1 MATTLLQHLPFF
13 RLVKALSGA
22 FTLSAWD
29 IPVPSVLPYPNTLG
43 KREPSELNDNAV
55 FFLENKG
62 ENEMAMVLIE
72 NCQFKPFLPHKI
84 DKIRRKRRK
93 SRHLK
98 PDQVRS

>member
-1 MATTLLQHLPFF
+1 MG
-13 RLVKALSGA
+13 RGR
-22 FTLSAWD
+22 
-29 IPVPSVLPYPNTLG
+29 G
-43 KREPSELNDNAV
+43 RREPSELNDNAV

-72 NCQFKPFLPHKI
+72 NCQFKPLLPHKI

>member
-1 MATTLLQHLPFF
+1 MFQTVPTYNGNGCYNLAMPACPTW
-13 RLVKALSGA
+13 RGA
-22 FTLSAWD
+22 
-29 IPVPSVLPYPNTLG
+29 G
-43 KREPSELNDNAV
+43 GRREPSELNDNAV

-72 NCQFKPFLPHKI
+72 NCQFKPSLPHKI